1 MGRSLEM
8 AMERSP
14 QLSRCGRFY
23 ALFLFIVICFSFQA
37 EGAAWDDSLADE
49 LIQTDAQAGELKP
62 KTTVSKK
69 PSLEVEDEEGI
80 KVIDEYEKANKH
92 LQAQEAKLRDKLAHP
107 PESMK
112 GITYGSV
119 PGFAFSYQGRRMRG
133 KSRSSCE
140 LICNTY
146 AACKSYSYNSKTSE
160 CIWSL
165 SHVTYNAD
173 FNLHV
178 KKSSAGKGLY
188 HELPGMM
195 LFENKKKPLKN
206 VSKAECVYKCTKD
219 ESCHSWSY
227 SHTKKMCY
235 VSGQKLDYIAGFTY
249 YEKDQH
255 SEVPKWKQE
264 HKKENTWKEKI
275 KAKWL
280 KSSTKASRA
289 KIERNTKIVSNKHK
303 SLVKLAAK
311 NKSRMRKLGELRIK
325 ACHSMK
331 LAKIRLST
339 ETSKMEKSEAKA
351 KLAAKTGK
359 EANSEH
365 YKKVAAT
372 MLRGANHAERQS
384 KSKFAA
390 AKAGYEA
397 ASKAELK
404 ATSERG
410 RKSKLAA
417 KVKAKAAMVH
427 EHHVTSTTLKTAMKA
442 KETYSKSNETLKK
455 KKEKDHKAKK
465 LVETRKHEA
474 HMKKLKIKLAAQAAA
489 RKERGKKRERS
500 DKAIKK
506 KELLKKK
513 IKEQERKGE
522 AKIKAVKKQQLRN
535 KMALAAKEHS
545 FKVVARANERS
556 KKKKKARANKIAH
569 LTKNENT
576 AKSKSREAQL
586 KTSILARRKKVQQRK
601 EQAAKRSLKRRTTL
615 KVNKTATAEKA
626 AKGLKHATSEK
637 AQKIQKR
644 KERNAKANSRVAGER
659 QTKARHVAAQ
669 RKANAARAN
678 ARWKVKHCLGICQ
691 SAKKRRTTAAAR
703 QRAQAL
709 KLRALANKLKNGGRH
724 VGEGMGLETRKH
736 FLYQGC
742 WC

>member
-1 MGRSLEM
+1 M
-8 AMERSP
+8 
-14 QLSRCGRFY
+14 
-23 ALFLFIVICFSFQA
+23 
-37 EGAAWDDSLADE
+37 
-49 LIQTDAQAGELKP
+49 
-62 KTTVSKK
+62 
-69 PSLEVEDEEGI
+69 
-80 KVIDEYEKANKH
+80 
-92 LQAQEAKLRDKLAHP
+92 
-107 PESMK
+107 
-112 GITYGSV
+112 
-119 PGFAFSYQGRRMRG
+119 
-133 KSRSSCE
+133 
-140 LICNTY
+140 
-146 AACKSYSYNSKTSE
+146 
-160 CIWSL
+160 
-165 SHVTYNAD
+165 
-173 FNLHV
+173 
-178 KKSSAGKGLY
+178 GKGLY

-255 SEVPKWKQE
+255 SEVPKWKQG

-289 KIERNTKIVSNKHK
+289 KIERNTKIVSNLKVARAAAVRSERAEKHVRKWENVEAAKCAMATFRVSQTESKGRKLTDTVELKAKKMASLNAAKEKGNKTLSTKKHGEGRSKARLSLSMAKQRHAEMINKHK

-351 KLAAKTGK
+351 KLAAKTEK

-500 DKAIKK
+500 DKAIKN

-522 AKIKAVKKQQLRN
+522 AKIKAVKKQQLRK
-535 KMALAAKEHS
+535 KM
-545 FKVVARANERS
+545 
-556 KKKKKARANKIAH
+556 ARANKIAH

-586 KTSILARRKKVQQRK
+586 KTSI
-601 EQAAKRSLKRRTTL
+601 
-615 KVNKTATAEKA
+615 
-626 AKGLKHATSEK
+626 
-637 AQKIQKR
+637 
-644 KERNAKANSRVAGER
+644 
-659 QTKARHVAAQ
+659 
-669 RKANAARAN
+669 
-678 ARWKVKHCLGICQ
+678 
-691 SAKKRRTTAAAR
+691 
-703 QRAQAL
+703 
-709 KLRALANKLKNGGRH
+709 
-724 VGEGMGLETRKH
+724 
-736 FLYQGC
+736 
-742 WC
+742 